1 MLLTAVTESSA
12 STEAV
17 SVTDWITAASA
28 VLALIISAS
37 LGAWSIALTTGDKR
51 ERRSADEE
59 RRTRL
64 FGYGSLEDDGVR
76 VRLVNATD
84 FPMRNVS
91 VHVFSFISSPEPKVL
106 SSGTQTTVPG
116 MPPGSEEELWFGFAK
131 HSEMVGM
138 MGQVG
143 LRIGF
148 MDINGQA
155 WVRRPDGRILKQEE
169 LKGSAGFDLPKDM
182 YSYQGPHT
190 SRRSIAE
197 LWRRRP

>member
-1 MLLTAVTESSA
+1 MLLMAVTESSA
-12 STEAV
+12 STEAG

-28 VLALIISAS
+28 VLALVISAL
-37 LGAWSIALTTGDKR
+37 LGAWSIALTTRDRR
-51 ERRSADEE
+51 ERRSADQE

-64 FGYGSLEDDGVR
+64 FGYGSIEEDGVR

-84 FPMRNVS
+84 FPMRNVN
-91 VHVFSFISSPEPKVL
+91 VHVFSFMSSPEPKAL
-106 SSGTQTTVPG
+106 SSGTQTTLPG
-116 MPPGSEEELWFGFAK
+116 MPPGSEEELWFGFSK
-131 HSEMVGM
+131 HSEMASMKGHI
-138 MGQVG
+138 G

-169 LKGSAGFDLPKDM
+169 LQGSAGFDLPKDM

-190 SRRSIAE
+190 S
-197 LWRRRP
+197 